1 LRDALPIYGAAYK
14 VAPTVLFELGAEVV
28 TIGVSPNGININ
40 QGCGATDT
48 AEIQKRVVEEEA
60 DLGIALDGDADRVIL
75 VDEKGRRID
84 GDQVMA
90 LIGTYWHRAERLRGP
105 GVVATLMSNLGLER
119 YLETLGVALLRTP
132 VGDRYVVERMREE
145 GCNLGGEQSGHLI
158 FSDYSTT
165 GDGMIAA

>member
-14 VAPTVLFELGAEVV
+14 VAPTVLFEMGAEVV

-48 AEIQKRVVEEEA
+48 AELQKRVVEEEA
-60 DLGIALDGDADRVIL
+60 DLGIALDGDAVRVIL

-90 LIGTYWHRAERLRGP
+90 LIGTYWHRAERLREIGR
-105 GVVATLMSNLGLER
+105 ASCRER
-119 YLETLGVALLRTP
+119 VS
-132 VGDRYVVERMREE
+132 M
-145 GCNLGGEQSGHLI
+145 Q
-158 FSDYSTT
+158 
-165 GDGMIAA
+165 AA